1 MPNFQQMKDLWKLQ
15 SEAKRM
21 QKELRQTVV
30 EAEGEGGK
38 IKVEINGEQNVQK
51 IEIDESLL
59 SPNQKNNLER
69 ALVKTLQEGSKAVQK
84 IVAQKGKSMLGG
96 GLGDMFK

>member
-15 SEAKRM
+15 FEAKKM
-21 QKELRQTVV
+21 QKELRNTVV

-38 IKVEINGEQNVQK
+38 IKVEINGEQTVQK

-59 SPNQKNNLER
+59 EPNQKNNLER
-69 ALVKTLQEGSKAVQK
+69 ALVKTLQEGSKAIQK
-84 IVAQKGKSMLGG
+84 IVAQKGKAMMGG
-96 GLGDMFK
+96 GLGDLLK

>member
-15 SEAKRM
+15 KEAKKM
-21 QKELRQTVV
+21 QKELRETVV

-38 IKVEINGEQNVQK
+38 IKIEINGEQTVQK

-59 SPNQKNNLER
+59 KPENKTNLEKS
-69 ALVKTLQEGSKAVQK
+69 LVHTLQEGNKAVQK
-84 IVAQKGKSMLGG
+84 IAAQKGKSMMGG
-96 GLGDMFK
+96 GLGDLLK

>member
-1 MPNFQQMKDLWKLQ
+1 MVGFGQMRELMKLQ
-15 SEAKRM
+15 SQAKKM

-38 IKVEINGEQNVQK
+38 IKVEINGEQNVQN

-59 SPNQKNNLER
+59 EPQNKTNLER
-69 ALVKTLQEGSKAVQK
+69 ALVRTLQEGSKAIQK
-84 IVAQKGKSMLGG
+84 IVAQKGKSMMGG
-96 GLGDMFK
+96 GLGDLLK